1 MSTPA
6 PPPAPTD
13 PLREQLDE
21 LDALLQ
27 RMLELPVNPAEG
39 ELTAPPATDPLPP
52 PPVIDPRP
60 PRSPAAELRRDEPA
74 LSSAVAVVEA
84 PRPLTVAP
92 SPRPDPAPA
101 WMVEDRGSRIEDRN
115 APTGLPRSSILD
127 PRSWVLW
134 PLVGANRLFDRAVSR
149 LGFAGRWM
157 KRPWGRSLLGW
168 VGLLCLAAAGV
179 LLLLDWIGWTW

>member
-27 RMLELPVNPAEG
+27 RMLELPVNPADG
-39 ELTAPPATDPLPP
+39 ELPPPAARDPLPP
-52 PPVIDPRP
+52 PSPLSDPRP
-60 PRSPAAELRRDEPA
+60 PLYAPVEFRPDEP
-74 LSSAVAVVEA
+74 SRPSAVAVIES
-84 PRPLTVAP
+84 PRPPTVAP
-92 SPRPDPAPA
+92 SLRAEPPPAP
-101 WMVEDRGSRIEDRN
+101 VKV
-115 APTGLPRSSILD
+115 PLPELARRPSPPL
-127 PRSWVLW
+127 VLW
-134 PLVGANRLFDRAVSR
+134 PLVGVNRLFDRAVSR

-157 KRPWGRSLLGW
+157 KRPWGRALLGW
-168 VGLLCLAAAGV
+168 LGLLCLAAAGV